1 MTNDYKIDDIKKI
14 LKKIEAVKER
24 QHIEKIKDIIIT
36 ENPNISFTKKSSGIL
51 LFFHNLSQN
60 TYKRLDLFFEKL
72 ELEKI
77 NTISVTFSDNNNLS
91 NSDDSIYD
99 SPHVK
104 LSTSEKKILKKK
116 EYHKQISNQN
126 KDDIYISDDEM
137 FHSKK
142 I

>member
-1 MTNDYKIDDIKKI
+1 MTNYYKIDDIKKI
-14 LKKIEAVKER
+14 LKKIEGVKER

-51 LFFHNLSQN
+51 LFFHNLTQS
-60 TYKRLDLFFEKL
+60 TYKKLDLFFEKL
-72 ELEKI
+72 DLEKI

-91 NSDDSIYD
+91 NSDESIYD

-104 LSTSEKKILKKK
+104 LSTSEKKILKTK
-116 EYHKQISNQN
+116 EYHKQINN
-126 KDDIYISDDEM
+126 KNNDDIYISDDEIY
-137 FHSKK
+137 HTKK